1 MSTKQDDA
9 DAAMGDLY
17 GELLKAFREAKKNGI
32 KWYNCEDFA
41 ETAIAEVFPDI
52 ADIRAERKAETI
64 RYAEIKAKHIPF

>member
-32 KWYNCEDFA
+32 TWYNCESVA

-52 ADIRAERKAETI
+52 ADIRAERKAATI
-64 RYAEIKAKHIPF
+64 RYVEANAKNIPF